1 MTISAPTLFWLV
13 VTFLL
18 GITIGSFLN
27 AVIYRLPN
35 GLSLLEPRH
44 SICPIC
50 KKNLSAI
57 DLVPLLSFLFLGAKC
72 RQCKAPIP
80 WRYFYIE
87 LLTGALF
94 VAVTLRFY
102 HDLPTCIAMLLFTAV
117 MVPVFFI
124 DLDTFNITNSLN
136 LLATFIPLGR
146 DIWGIAHHE
155 AGHELVWGWL
165 PISLFGGAV
174 GLLIFGTFRVLGWL
188 WKRVETMGLG
198 DVILAR
204 GMGGMLACLAPSM
217 FTPLRLI
224 PIWVMLSVLSGAVV
238 GPLLILIRRRSAA
251 KVIVKVT
258 VSEKIAAGVS
268 DTGDASAGQSSFGQQ
283 LLDIGW
289 VLWFGDLIEYVRFI
303 FGRLRG
309 IDAPAETEQE
319 DDNWTPEPSAIPFGP
334 FLVIGFF
341 AAAFCG
347 ELLTAAYLTLYVLPK
362 TPPAP

>member
-1 MTISAPTLFWLV
+1 MTLNAPTLFWLV

-50 KKNLSAI
+50 RKNLSAI

-117 MVPVFFI
+117 MVPIFFI
-124 DLDTFNITNSLN
+124 DLDTFQIPTSLN

-146 DIWGIAHHE
+146 DVWGIAHHE

-174 GLLIFGTFRVLGWL
+174 GILIFGSFRVLGWV
-188 WKRVETMGLG
+188 WMRVEAMGLG
-198 DVILAR
+198 DVVLAR

-217 FTPLRLI
+217 FTPLRLL
-224 PIWVMLSVLSGAVV
+224 PIWVMLSVLSGAVL
-238 GPLLILIRRRSAA
+238 GLILKFAEKRAEA
-251 KVIVKVT
+251 KISVP
-258 VSEKIAAGVS
+258 VSSVADAVLSNDG
-268 DTGDASAGQSSFGQQ
+268 TGNESSLGRE
-283 LLDIGW
+283 LLDVGW
-289 VLWFGDLIEYVRFI
+289 CMWFGDLFEYLMST
-303 FGRLRG
+303 FGRRHDPEG
-309 IDAPAETEQE
+309 VPEKVVEDEWVPAA
-319 DDNWTPEPSAIPFGP
+319 SAIPFGP
-334 FLVIGFF
+334 YLVVGFF
-341 AAAFCG
+341 VAAFCG
-347 ELLTAAYLTLYVLPK
+347 ELLTAAYLANYVLPK
-362 TPPAP
+362 TLPVP